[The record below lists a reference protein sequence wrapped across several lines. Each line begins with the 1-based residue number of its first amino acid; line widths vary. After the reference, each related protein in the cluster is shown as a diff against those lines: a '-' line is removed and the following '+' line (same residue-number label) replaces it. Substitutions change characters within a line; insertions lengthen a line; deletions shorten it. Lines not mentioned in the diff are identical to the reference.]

1 MDYGEES
8 KMQQTLK
15 NLCKAFIGESQ
26 ARNRYTYYSKI
37 AKKEGYEQIA
47 EIFLL
52 TAEQEKTHAKRLF
65 EHIQELKKDLPTEEQ
80 GEIHVDA
87 STPTIYATTEENLK
101 AAIAGENYEYTKMYP
116 EFADIAEKEKLSK
129 IAARLRAI
137 AKAEEH
143 HEERYKKLLEQL
155 KNKTIFKKD
164 KKVWWI
170 CRECG
175 YAFYG
180 EQPPEI
186 CPSCDHSK
194 DYYRLKC
201 EEY

>member
-1 MDYGEES
+1 ME
-8 KMQQTLK
+8 TLK

-52 TAEQEKTHAKRLF
+52 TTEQEKVHAKRLF
-65 EHIQELKKDLPTEEQ
+65 EHIQELKKDLPKQEQ
-80 GEIHVDA
+80 DEIKVE
-87 STPTIYATTEENLK
+87 ATAPLVYGTTSENLK
-101 AAIAGENYEYTKMYP
+101 AAITGENYEYTKMYP
-116 EFADIAEKEKLSK
+116 EFADTAEKENHPR

-137 AKAEEH
+137 AKAEQH

-175 YAFYG
+175 YAHYG
-180 EQPPEI
+180 EQPLEK
-186 CPSCDHSK
+186 CPSCDHPK
-194 DYYRLKC
+194 AYYELKC